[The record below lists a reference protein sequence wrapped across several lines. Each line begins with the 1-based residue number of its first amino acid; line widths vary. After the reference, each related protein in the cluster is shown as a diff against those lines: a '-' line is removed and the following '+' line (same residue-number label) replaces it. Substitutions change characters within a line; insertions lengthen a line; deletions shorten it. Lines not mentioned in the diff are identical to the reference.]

1 MAYRFRGLG
10 VVLEMK
16 GFLDDYKKFA
26 MNKLYHVNVLSNL
39 ALHLLF
45 ECFHYFDVP
54 TFTMWMIRIMPFQE
68 MKHIYGEKIKITH
81 KCLLCK
87 IAIKDVCL
95 PILFPSTIIDG

>member
-1 MAYRFRGLG
+1 MAYSFRGLG
-10 VVLEMK
+10 VVLELK
-16 GFLDDYKKFA
+16 GSLDDYKKFA
-26 MNKLYHVNVLSNL
+26 MNKSYLVLGNL

-54 TFTMWMIRIMPFQE
+54 AFTMSMIRIMPFQE

-87 IAIKDVCL
+87 IAIKIVCL